1 VIRLHYQR
9 HYEELKPLNNYTL
22 LYFNIPYT
30 SPITL
35 KGFMQKYKHKS
46 KKEMNT
52 TETVAKP
59 TLQQIHHVG
68 INSCYNKYQVNGTP
82 NL

>member
-1 VIRLHYQR
+1 
-9 HYEELKPLNNYTL
+9 
-22 LYFNIPYT
+22 
-30 SPITL
+30 
-35 KGFMQKYKHKS
+35 MQKYKHKS

-82 NL
+82 NLSIVSSTIVNIHAMSLSLVGCSILNTA